1 MSKGRYPK
9 PPFLGRTYRK
19 KSTSLEGALSFL
31 GGENLIITADDRNA
45 LAAAGGRVWLRPSS
59 TRRLGNFLD
68 AKPPMVGGWTVQPDP
83 LGNVF
88 SAAPGEIYDKFI
100 GGTGEINM
108 VSGAQNAR
116 LRAAACPDPD
126 DGFDHSA
133 VLTYESLYT
142 IEGGE
147 RLHNEPDVRLYFR
160 RGANRVHVIAV
171 MRRDEER
178 RVVHEWVSAVARSQ
192 GLGMQPVRLKEDLPE
207 RHDEL
212 RAILDRFG
220 NELLATRHPEIFQ
233 REGSLAP
240 SGQDARY
247 SAYRRSGSDRTWMVD
262 IATVLA
268 DAEEHDMRLGAI
280 RAFLFSA
287 RDAGAGR
294 DHPSIAELRLH
305 QQPAPRI
312 CCASPGRLAASSP
325 TDAPRSSPTRSGR
338 S

>member
-1 MSKGRYPK
+1 
-9 PPFLGRTYRK
+9 
-19 KSTSLEGALSFL
+19 
-31 GGENLIITADDRNA
+31 
-45 LAAAGGRVWLRPSS
+45 
-59 TRRLGNFLD
+59 
-68 AKPPMVGGWTVQPDP
+68 MVGGWTVQPDP

-305 QQPAPRI
+305 QRPGTEDLLRVSWKAGRIVPDGRPAVFTDEVWEELTLLDWTEEQKRSFLLGVWERVADLPVR
-312 CCASPGRLAASSP
+312 ASTSLRRTA
-325 TDAPRSSPTRSGR
+325 
-338 S
+338 